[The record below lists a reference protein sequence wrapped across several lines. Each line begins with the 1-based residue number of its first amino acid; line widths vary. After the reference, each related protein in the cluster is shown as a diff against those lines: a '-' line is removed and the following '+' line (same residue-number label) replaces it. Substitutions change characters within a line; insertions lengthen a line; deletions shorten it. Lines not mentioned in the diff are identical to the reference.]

1 MLRKLDNLSLVNMRT
16 KNKSLEI
23 EATLCALLF
32 LFFVNTSVLAQII
45 YTDIPDATPNAT
57 FPLDLNND
65 GNVDFMLQFGG
76 SAGNIGVLCYPQQNN
91 AYAGNL
97 VGSDYLPWALSA
109 STSICDSLSTWYGTN
124 YPGTMALG
132 ANIGYWPGAIDR
144 YLALKLIVGTNTYFG
159 WVRIDVITTSTSFT
173 VKDYAYNSTPNDC
186 IQAGQTTLGIEDLSL
201 GSYSIFP
208 NPFTC
213 STTIQASGNL
223 TNASLTISNAYG
235 KTVTQINNI
244 SGQSVSFSRD
254 RLPGGLYFFELI
266 EEGKIIGV
274 VKVLIND

>member
-1 MLRKLDNLSLVNMRT
+1 MRT

-65 GNVDFMLQFGG
+65 GNVDFMLQFDG

-91 AYAGNL
+91 AYAGNF
-97 VGSDYLPWALSA
+97 VGSDYLPWALFA
-109 STSICDSLSTWYGTN
+109 STSICDSLATWYGTN
-124 YPGTMALG
+124 YPGTMGIG

-159 WVRIDVITTSTSFT
+159 WVRIDVVPTSTSFT

-186 IQAGQTTLGIEDLSL
+186 IQAGQTTLGIEDLIL

-213 STTIQASGNL
+213 STTLQASGNL
-223 TNASLTISNAYG
+223 TSASLTISNAYG
-235 KTVTQINNI
+235 QTIKQINNI
-244 SGQSVSFSRD
+244 SGHTITFSRD

>member
-1 MLRKLDNLSLVNMRT
+1 MTT
-16 KNKSLEI
+16 KNKWLKTV
-23 EATLCALLF
+23 ATLCALLI
-32 LFFVNTSVLAQII
+32 LLFVNTSVRAQIV

-57 FPLDLNND
+57 FSLDLNND

-76 SAGNIGVLCYPQQNN
+76 SAGNIGVLCYPQLNN

-159 WVRIDVITTSTSFT
+159 WVRLDVVPASTSFT

-186 IQAGQTTLGIEDLSL
+186 IQAGQTTLGVEDLSL
-201 GSYSIFP
+201 GSYSISP

-213 STTIQASGNL
+213 STTVQTSGNL

-235 KTVTQINNI
+235 QTILQINNI
-244 SGQSVSFSRD
+244 SGQSVTFSRD
-254 RLPGGLYFFELI
+254 DLPSGLYFIELTN
-266 EEGKIIGV
+266 ENKIIAIE
-274 VKVLIND
+274 KVLITD